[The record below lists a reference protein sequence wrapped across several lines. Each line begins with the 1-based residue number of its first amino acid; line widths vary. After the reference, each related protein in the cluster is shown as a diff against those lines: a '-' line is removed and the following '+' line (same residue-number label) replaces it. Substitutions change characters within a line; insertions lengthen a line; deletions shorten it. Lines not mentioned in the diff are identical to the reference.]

1 MSCPDSFENG
11 DPCPALQRL
20 QAENQLLRQAMVRSS
35 FAVVGHDSAVDHCLR
50 ELRQVLRGEDGAQLE
65 AVLAQ
70 LDIVLVDVASRRS
83 ASLHEQRHALIGQAT
98 KLQTLNLSQELHRA
112 ITQFSQALDE
122 IDPLQL
128 DLSAALSEFNQ
139 YQWQVLAQFVAHKSL
154 AAGLLEGLGTPAS
167 ALPGDKSAVSNEL
180 DRGVSPSS
188 ENTAAADD
196 QPSMLGYA
204 YIVGRV
210 ESILYELFEDDDLP
224 ANYQLQARRL
234 KRKINRGLHGYEL
247 VTVVESLAR
256 LVRDAASDQRSLGD
270 YLQQLIERLAEFQA
284 SLMDMDAAQ
293 ADEVALARDLDQQL
307 RAHVDHLQHS
317 VREAQDLEQLKTSLT
332 ERLDSLLAS
341 LTQQREQRE
350 RRDQAL
356 LGRLKVLAE
365 RVAELES
372 EAQHYRAHIDTQ
384 QRQTLLDPLT
394 GLPNRAAWNA
404 RLRTAMEQWQ
414 ARGGELLLAI
424 LDVDHF
430 KQVNDSYGHLA
441 GDKVLKLIADALVR
455 ELGEKE
461 FIARFGGEEF
471 VLLLPDRSLAS
482 GQDLLRRLLASIEA
496 CPFHF
501 KGERLPITLSA
512 GLASFRSAETGEEAF
527 QRADQALYRAKHEG
541 RNRLVVD
548 GEMTVCLAP

>member
-1 MSCPDSFENG
+1 MSCPDSFG
-11 DPCPALQRL
+11 RDDTCPKLQRL

-35 FAVVGHDSAVDHCLR
+35 FAVVGHDTAVDRCLR
-50 ELRQVLRGEDGAQLE
+50 ELRQMLRGEDGAELE

-70 LDIVLVDVASRRS
+70 LDIVLVDVASRRG
-83 ASLHEQRHALIGQAT
+83 ASLHEQRQALIGQAT
-98 KLQTLNLSQELHRA
+98 KLQTLSLPQELHRA
-112 ITQFSQALDE
+112 ITQFSQTLDE

-128 DLSAALSEFNQ
+128 DVSAALSEFNQ
-139 YQWQVLAQFVAHKSL
+139 FQWQALAQFVTHKST
-154 AAGLLEGLGTPAS
+154 ASGLLQGLGMPAT
-167 ALPGDKSAVSNEL
+167 ALSMDEAAVPNEW
-180 DRGVSPSS
+180 GMGATPSS
-188 ENTAAADD
+188 EQSAALDD
-196 QPSMLGYA
+196 PPSMLGYA
-204 YIVGRV
+204 LIVGRI
-210 ESILYELFEDDDLP
+210 ESILYELFKDDDLP

-234 KRKINRGLHGYEL
+234 KQKINRGLHGYEL

-256 LVRDAASDQRSLGD
+256 LVRDAASDQRILRD
-270 YLQQLIERLAEFQA
+270 YLQQLIERLVEFQA
-284 SLMDMDAAQ
+284 SLVDLDAAQ

-317 VREAQDLEQLKTSLT
+317 VREAQDLEQLKASLT
-332 ERLDSLLAS
+332 ERLDSLLTS
-341 LTQQREQRE
+341 LAQQREQRK

-356 LGRLKVLAE
+356 LERLQVLAG

-394 GLPNRAAWNA
+394 GLPNRAAWDA

-414 ARGGELLLAI
+414 SRGGELLLAI

-471 VLLLPDRSLAS
+471 VLLLPDRSLES

-512 GLASFRSAETGEEAF
+512 GLANFRPAETGEEVF

-548 GEMTVCLAP
+548 GEVTACLAP